1 MRIRPHTGLLAA
13 LILSVGG
20 LTALAL
26 SVSAGAVSGQV
37 CMGVVIDDG
46 SGAAPSVQAANVD
59 PGASDLDAM
68 STAGDTVTQ
77 NNSGLV
83 CAINNYP
90 ANGLANCLG
99 AKKGEFFY
107 WSYWQGDPD
116 KNTWTYA
123 NVGPASHDASAGTD
137 YVEGWRY
144 QDPGPDNPTAPPP
157 SVTPAAAF
165 AQACPSTTTTTTS
178 GGGGGSSGG
187 GGGGGGG
194 SGGQAPGAAPTTAPA
209 TQPTTAVAPGTEAPH
224 TAGRGNAVT
233 TTTSAG
239 GAGTPPSTVV
249 CATSTTTTTTTTT
262 TMPHIAGRRIAVTT
276 TTTTSTTVPHTAG
289 RVNAVTTTTSPKGAA
304 EAPPSTVVC
313 TNSTTTSTPVLVG
326 SHLKSETSP
335 TRLADA
341 AASHGQSGGDPLLP
355 IVIVVVVIALLG
367 GVAWLRWRRRP
378 AEE

>member
-20 LTALAL
+20 LTALAM
-26 SVSAGAVSGQV
+26 SVSAGAASGQV
-37 CMGVVIDDG
+37 CMGVVIEDG

-68 STAGDTVTQ
+68 SAAGDTFTQ
-77 NNSGLV
+77 NDSGLV
-83 CAINNYP
+83 CGINNYP
-90 ANGLANCLG
+90 ANALSNCLN
-99 AKKGEFFY
+99 AKKGQFYY

-116 KNTWTYA
+116 TNTWTYA

-157 SVTPAAAF
+157 TVTPAAAF
-165 AQACPSTTTTTTS
+165 AQACTSTTTTTTS

-187 GGGGGGG
+187 GSG
-194 SGGQAPGAAPTTAPA
+194 SGAPAPSTGSTTPPTIQLTIPQASGSAAPHTADRGNAVTT
-209 TQPTTAVAPGTEAPH
+209 TTSPKGAGGTPPSTVVCTTTTTTTTTTPHTAGRTTTTTTTTTPH

-233 TTTSAG
+233 TTTMPKRA
-239 GAGTPPSTVV
+239 AGTPPSTVV
-249 CATSTTTTTTTTT
+249 CAT
-262 TMPHIAGRRIAVTT
+262 
-276 TTTTSTTVPHTAG
+276 TTTSVP
-289 RVNAVTTTTSPKGAA
+289 
-304 EAPPSTVVC
+304 VV
-313 TNSTTTSTPVLVG
+313 VG
-326 SHLKSETSP
+326 SHQKSGTSP

-341 AASHGQSGGDPLLP
+341 DASSHGQGGGDPLLP
-355 IVIVVVVIALLG
+355 IVLAAVVIGLLG